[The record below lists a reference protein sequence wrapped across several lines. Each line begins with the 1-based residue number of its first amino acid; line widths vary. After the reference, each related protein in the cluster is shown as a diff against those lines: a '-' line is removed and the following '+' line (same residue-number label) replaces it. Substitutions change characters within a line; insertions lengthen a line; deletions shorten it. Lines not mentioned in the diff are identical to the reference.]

1 MSKSEYTFK
10 EYLKSS
16 RDITDLLVLYISIA
30 NNPSCSKEIRNGFNQ
45 MVENYCKRQKT
56 SLNEISEYNGYKTD
70 NYNKTDDSMPD
81 KRIKNMKKV
90 ENMSIFNG
98 EFTGKR
104 VKFNE
109 VDDLKYLNKG
119 DSVVIINLEEF
130 RDFLGEL
137 ELVFDKINNI
147 KKLYSS

>member
-1 MSKSEYTFK
+1 
-10 EYLKSS
+10 
-16 RDITDLLVLYISIA
+16 
-30 NNPSCSKEIRNGFNQ
+30 
-45 MVENYCKRQKT
+45 
-56 SLNEISEYNGYKTD
+56 
-70 NYNKTDDSMPD
+70 
-81 KRIKNMKKV
+81 
-90 ENMSIFNG
+90 MSIFNG

-109 VDDLKYLNKG
+109 VADFKYLNKG

-147 KKLYSS
+147 KKCIFFLILF

>member
-30 NNPSCSKEIRNGFNQ
+30 NNPSCSKEIRNVFNQ
-45 MVENYCKRQKT
+45 MIENYCKRQNT

-70 NYNKTDDSMPD
+70 NYNKNDDSMPD

-98 EFTGKR
+98 KFTGKT
-104 VKFNE
+104 VKFNKE
-109 VDDLKYLNKG
+109 DDLKHLNKG
-119 DSVVIINLEEF
+119 DSVVIIHLEEF

-137 ELVFDKINNI
+137 ELIFDKINNI
-147 KKLYSS
+147 KNEYSS

>member
-45 MVENYCKRQKT
+45 MVENYCKRQNT
-56 SLNEISEYNGYKTD
+56 SLNEIAEYNGYKTD

-81 KRIKNMKKV
+81 KRIKNMKEK
-90 ENMSIFNG
+90 
-98 EFTGKR
+98 
-104 VKFNE
+104 
-109 VDDLKYLNKG
+109 
-119 DSVVIINLEEF
+119 
-130 RDFLGEL
+130 
-137 ELVFDKINNI
+137 
-147 KKLYSS
+147 